1 MISDAQTNYPIEY
14 NTATSKGEA
23 TCSAYRLLST
33 PNAYME
39 IKLDTPYK
47 VKSGYKVYLNQS

>member
-47 VKSGYKVYLNQS
+47 VHSGYKVYSN